1 MISKLSF
8 CWCIVW
14 GSVSVR
20 ARVSNHFALNHFMQ
34 TSINEGKIIWH
45 ISSIPFL
52 NFLHIQKST
61 NKTSN
66 KKAISIHILSERY
79 GDVMMQW
86 IRILMLVSFDKYNIV
101 FAKIVFFRSIAS
113 TNEEKRR
120 GMESE
125 PTTKIVLDGDNEM
138 WQLHKS
144 FLYKYERFTLRWHL
158 LASCIHQ
165 LELNNRAQE
174 ECSRVEVL
182 FSLFSISIC
191 SFFSSLSFSMST
203 FILACLYATILNLPV
218 KKASNT
224 FVLHF
229 IFTFLHSLEIE
240 SRKNSSVF
248 QLFVL
253 RIQDNF
259 FQFFP
264 VFSCY
269 PQRFIQDWYILN
281 RFL

>member
-14 GSVSVR
+14 GSVSAR
-20 ARVSNHFALNHFMQ
+20 TRVSNHFALNHFMQ

-120 GMESE
+120 GMGSE

-229 IFTFLHSLEIE
+229 IFHFSTFIGNWEQKKILCFSAFCI
-240 SRKNSSVF
+240 KNSRQFFSVF
-248 QLFVL
+248 SS
-253 RIQDNF
+253 F
-259 FQFFP
+259 FLLSAKIYTRLIYFK
-264 VFSCY
+264 
-269 PQRFIQDWYILN
+269 
-281 RFL
+281 